1 MSEQMICANCGKR
14 FEATRSAARYCS
26 PACRQQSYRNRQS
39 TYDASVI
46 GRYRTRQ
53 EAVKERLDAL
63 LTAYKARSAADIALL
78 SIAAIHLVDAEK
90 ARNRTQRVRATNAA
104 MRALREIPRQ
114 PEAGSIDEALRGLR

>member
-1 MSEQMICANCGKR
+1 MSLQDGSDLRAIPGRDPASGR
-14 FEATRSAARYCS
+14 FQRGFRGA
-26 PACRQQSYRNRQS
+26 
-39 TYDASVI
+39 
-46 GRYRTRQ
+46 YRTRQ

-114 PEAGSIDEALRGLR
+114 PQAESIDEALRGLR